1 MTHTKFL
8 SITLLLFF
16 LITSCEKESL
26 EKSTTEIETLIIGSE
41 STETPKETANEVA
54 ERMRKE
60 TIKFL
65 ELTGERVSP
74 ELLAQN
80 NTNSRA
86 SSYNSGSISVG
97 YPSTPYSNSHSLN
110 HGARTGSTQWL
121 ALNIYNTQ
129 LSVAQDGY
137 TNNRTGQLQFNL
149 NGVGQA
155 ATLNFSINP
164 ITQSATITPSAGFF
178 ASLHS
183 RQIPNTSF
191 PMSNF
196 MEVTVHSNT
205 NGWLWIQVKS
215 AGTTVFSSLYRYTY
229 SSHLD
234 SRNGGRIK
242 AFGFGGS
249 LVGPLPPYSPAG
261 IKTYYSGH
269 CGWF

>member
-1 MTHTKFL
+1 MTHSKLL
-8 SITLLLFF
+8 SITLILFF
-16 LITSCEKESL
+16 FITSCKKEAL
-26 EKSTTEIETLIIGSE
+26 EKSTTETETLIIGSQ

-65 ELTGERVSP
+65 ELTGERVKP

-80 NTNSRA
+80 NMNTRA

-97 YPSTPYSNSHSLN
+97 YPSTPYSNYHSLN
-110 HGARTGSTQWL
+110 HGARTGLTQWTTL
-121 ALNIYNTQ
+121 TIYSSQ
-129 LSVAQDGY
+129 LSVAQDAY
-137 TNNRTGQLQFNL
+137 TNNRSGQLLFNL

-155 ATLNFSINP
+155 AILNFSINP
-164 ITQSATITPSAGFF
+164 VTLSATITPSAGYF

-191 PMSNF
+191 PMSSF

-215 AGTTVFSSLYRYTY
+215 AGTTVFSSLYRYNY

-234 SRNGGRIK
+234 SRNGGIIQ
-242 AFGFGGS
+242 AAGFGQS

-261 IKTYYSGH
+261 INTNYSGY